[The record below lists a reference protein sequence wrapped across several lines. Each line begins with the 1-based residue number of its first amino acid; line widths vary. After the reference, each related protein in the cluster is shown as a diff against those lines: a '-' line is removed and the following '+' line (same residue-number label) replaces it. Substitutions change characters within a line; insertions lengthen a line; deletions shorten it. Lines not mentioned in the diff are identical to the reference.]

1 MAISMNFF
9 SKMMF
14 GMGLANAVLM
24 SLADSKVTPQ
34 EIMGILQFAVSG
46 MGVNFQ
52 ITSADFNV
60 ISNEDGS
67 VSLTFSKKLIDKL
80 NFSI

>member
-1 MAISMNFF
+1 
-9 SKMMF
+9 MMF

-24 SLADSKVTPQ
+24 ALADSKVTPQ

-46 MGVNFQ
+46 MGVNFT
-52 ITSADFNV
+52 ITSADFQIV
-60 ISNEDGS
+60 PNEDGS
-67 VSLTFSKKLIDKL
+67 VAIVFSKKLIDKL

>member
-24 SLADSKVTPQ
+24 ALADNKMTAQ

-46 MGVNFQ
+46 MGVNFKILPEDFQ
-52 ITSADFNV
+52 IV
-60 ISNEDGS
+60 PNEDGS
-67 VSLTFSKKLIDKL
+67 VALVFSKKLIDKL